1 MGIDANY
8 SQYGNLYTN
17 QSEFDRF
24 FATAFDRYDRNRDGK
39 LDHNEFQPLI
49 NDMCAMIQQKY
60 GTGPTLDKIRQ
71 AWLVMD
77 KDNSGYITRAEFS
90 TKARAEVEKILN
102 DPGYNPQGYNPQAYG
117 QQGYGQP
124 GYGQQG
130 YGQQGYGPHG
140 GFGPHGFGPH
150 GGFGP
155 GQQGYGQQGYGPQ
168 PGYGQQGY
176 GQQRYGQPGY
186 GQQGYPPQQGYGQ
199 QGYPPQQGYGQQG
212 YGPHG
217 Y

>member
-1 MGIDANY
+1 MGVEALNKRQQY
-8 SQYGNLYTN
+8 SNVYQN
-17 QSEFDRF
+17 QNEFNNF
-24 FATAFDRYDRNRDGK
+24 FVSTFDKYDRNRDGK
-39 LDHNEFQPLI
+39 LDRTEFQPLI
-49 NDMCAMIQQKY
+49 NEMCQTVQQKY
-60 GTGPTLDKIRQ
+60 GSGPTLDKIRQ

-90 TKARAEVEKILN
+90 TKARAEVERILN

-155 GQQGYGQQGYGPQ
+155 GQQGYGQQGYG
-168 PGYGQQGY
+168 QQGY
-176 GQQRYGQPGY
+176 G
-186 GQQGYPPQQGYGQ
+186 QQGYGQ

-212 YGPHG
+212 YGQQG
-217 Y
+217 YGQQGYPPQQGYK

>member
-8 SQYGNLYTN
+8 SQYGNLYSN

-71 AWLVMD
+71 AWMALD
-77 KDNSGYITRAEFS
+77 KDHSGYITRYEFS
-90 TKARAEVEKILN
+90 TRARAEVERILKQPN
-102 DPGYNPQGYNPQAYG
+102 YGPQAGYG

-124 GYGQQG
+124 GYPPQQG
-130 YGQQGYGPHG
+130 
-140 GFGPHGFGPH
+140 
-150 GGFGP
+150 
-155 GQQGYGQQGYGPQ
+155 
-168 PGYGQQGY
+168 
-176 GQQRYGQPGY
+176 YGQPGY
-186 GQQGYPPQQGYGQ
+186 GPHGAYPPQQGYGQPGYPPQGGYPPQQGYGQ
-199 QGYPPQQGYGQQG
+199 QGYPRQGY
-212 YGPHG
+212 
-217 Y
+217 